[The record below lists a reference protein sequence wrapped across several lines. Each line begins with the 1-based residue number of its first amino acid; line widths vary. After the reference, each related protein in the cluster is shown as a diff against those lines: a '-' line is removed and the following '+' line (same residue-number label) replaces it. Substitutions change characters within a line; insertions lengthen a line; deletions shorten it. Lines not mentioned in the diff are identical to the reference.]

1 MNKKSVLNRILSSV
15 LTVILS
21 VSVLPVGILASDD
34 EINYADISWWDISQA
49 PICSTLTE
57 ASGGGVT
64 IAQTSTGSTSEIDGD
79 YAIDLRNSIEDTDNR
94 TKTFMD
100 KGLTGNVTINIEYL
114 MEIAGDGS
122 GNYLFEIPGY
132 LHARLNNTYFR
143 VRQSDNVKDSLY
155 YKSDKSSNAGEL
167 NNVVINIDTVNDSD
181 SYNPLKVTVNDAATH
196 TGKSYNIINNPKNP
210 NPAGEV
216 KSLTIS
222 NYKSMPKGSYF
233 TVKSIYVEGDTTDFD
248 IFNSKTKA
256 ILNSLPDSIVDDPYN
271 VTYNAEVPDIPNVT
285 WYTSNKNVMNAG
297 GVITRTS
304 ASDGKEVVI
313 YAEFDGVT
321 TGGEII
327 KIQKKYYLT
336 VNGLSP
342 RAAFSATYNPV
353 EGATDTTEVWY
364 NQPVRNGAEDG
375 YPILGDPM
383 NISDKIFFGTWNATS
398 GTWTNQPYLNYS
410 EYSMAEVEAFA
421 KAGDYVNAKEALLAY
436 YKKIAYKRSTGV
448 TSISADDIKTND
460 VLYELLSRNAY
471 ATNGTVSLVID
482 TFELTYSRKTYN
494 IDVTSQLK
502 EAAGSFDVFSTMI
515 TSVDKYRFSARIDS
529 KEATKYTKPT
539 LRVTYTDGTVVDY
552 VASKDTYIQAGS
564 NASKNYGS
572 GIQLLAEEGGTY
584 SEAGGVNNYEDRTKR
599 ILIGFDI
606 SSITKSKKISK
617 AEMIFSGKHNGS
629 DKTYKKLMALHW
641 YCDGSW
647 VENKLSFKDLNEYN
661 YFSYNDKIC
670 WDYVATVA
678 LKQKVCLYFR
688 NNILGCL
695 ADMYDYYNGLGDP
708 NGDCEKY
715 AYTYI
720 RQQMALINSIDISPE
735 VMSALDMACYI
746 NGVSGNILR
755 LTSSEY
761 MTGERFTTILKH
773 LWKMTNYLPDNF
785 YGKKNN
791 NWATYATGG
800 VYAVCARFPELVSCD
815 VWFDKTIDE
824 NDRLFEGLTFEDG
837 MCLELAQGYQ
847 SVLLGTFITPY
858 ELMELTGAEKSPY
871 SDEAVEVIRDILH
884 SIFNQS
890 APNFYNFHFG
900 DTAEPFKNYCKS
912 ANIWYKLLFHD
923 YQPDD
928 ELIKYLATN
937 GTEGAL
943 PQKSTTNYPVGL
955 RTFMRSDWS
964 GDALALGI
972 TAKMNGSHGHRDALT
987 ISMYAYGSYLLTD
1000 QGYGGILTDDIYN
1013 YMAGP
1018 QQHNIVTVND
1028 NTNYLDDASNTIIDS
1043 DGVRNSYNTI
1053 KERADFGKQLCFDS
1067 NDQYD
1072 FVEYST
1078 TAYTQTE
1085 LSQRS
1090 VMFLKNQKF
1099 WIVTDYIIPNDVN
1112 KNNVYTQNWH
1122 LYPDSDMQISNTKTI
1137 KSNFANKPNVM
1148 LVPVGYEDIDEVKT
1162 EKTLYSEATGQ
1173 LQPSQKAVLWK
1184 TKQGKTIYS
1193 TIILPMDV
1201 GEDYTVTTKVL
1212 DCTLNASADE
1222 ANAFSFA
1229 VTDKDNNTS
1238 NYVYYHLN
1246 DEALQTTV
1254 TIGGYTTDAQTL
1266 LIEEDT
1272 SGNIVSVYMVN
1283 GTFVNKGDVSIFKT
1297 IIKDTVAFTVESDIL
1312 TFHTDDDDASVLN
1325 NCLINSSLAS
1335 IVLYKDT
1342 VVSFEVNDKG
1352 MMYFGD
1358 IDIGQPWIML
1368 AEMDIDNLV
1377 KVSVISTNGDYSA
1390 NPSLIIAGYNSYGRV
1405 CDINI
1410 VNVTKILKDYTY
1422 RLNSNAITRKV
1433 FLLDSIKSPVPL
1445 IDSVSL
1451 D

>member
-1 MNKKSVLNRILSSV
+1 MNKKLVLNRILSSV
-15 LTVILS
+15 LTVILL
-21 VSVLPVGILASDD
+21 VSALPVGILASDK
-34 EINYADISWWDISQA
+34 INYADISLWEA
-49 PICSTLTE
+49 KTVPVYATLTE

-64 IAQTSTGSTSEIDGD
+64 LTQTGTDTDVNSLDGD
-79 YAIDLRNSIEDTDNR
+79 YIIDLRNSIEDAENR

-100 KGLTGNVTINIEYL
+100 KGLTGNVKITF
-114 MEIAGDGS
+114 
-122 GNYLFEIPGY
+122 NYLVNFSENDAFFAVDIPGY
-132 LHARLNNTYFR
+132 LNTRLRHSNLQGRNDDG
-143 VRQSDNVKDSLY
+143 DNKKYIKPINDGGSAN
-155 YKSDKSSNAGEL
+155 S
-167 NNVVINIDTVNDSD
+167 VVVNINTVNDTVAVSANNSTD
-181 SYNPLKVTVNDAATH
+181 SYDFDSLNAVASKAPEGSVK
-196 TGKSYNIINNPKNP
+196 YFEIKNHSSIP
-210 NPAGEV
+210 TNTY
-216 KSLTIS
+216 LTF
-222 NYKSMPKGSYF
+222 N
-233 TVKSIYVEGDTTDFD
+233 SIYAEGTKTDFS
-248 IFNSKTKA
+248 IFNSETMA
-256 ILNSLPDSIVDDPYN
+256 ILNSLPDSIVDDPHN

-304 ASDGKEVVI
+304 ASDEKEVII

-398 GTWTNQPYLNYS
+398 GTWTYQPYLNYS
-410 EYSMAEVEAFA
+410 EYPGMSQVEKFA
-421 KAGDYVNAKEALLAY
+421 KAGDYDNAKEALLAY
-436 YKKIAYKRSTGV
+436 YTNIASERSTGV

-482 TFELTYSRKTYN
+482 TFELTGSRNRNIT

-529 KEATKYTKPT
+529 KEGSFTKPT

-606 SSITKSKKISK
+606 SSITKPKKISK
-617 AEMIFSGKHNGS
+617 AEMILSGKHNGS

-647 VENKLSFKDLNEYN
+647 VENQLSFDDLDEYN

-670 WDYVATVA
+670 WDYVATVD

-815 VWFDKTIDE
+815 VWFDKTRDE

-837 MCLELAQGYQ
+837 MCLELAQSYQ

-858 ELMELTGAEKSPY
+858 ELKKLTGAESPY
-871 SDEAVEVIRDILH
+871 SEEAEEVIRDILY

-900 DTAEPFKNYCKS
+900 DTAEPFKNYGKS
-912 ANIWYKLLFHD
+912 ANRWYELLF
-923 YQPDD
+923 PDD
-928 ELIKYLATN
+928 QLIKYMATY
-937 GTEGAL
+937 GSEGAL
-943 PQKSTTNYPVGL
+943 PEKSTTNYPVGL

-1028 NTNYLDDASNTIIDS
+1028 YTNYLDADSNTIIDS
-1043 DGVRNSYNTI
+1043 VGVRNSYNTI

-1122 LYPDSDMQISNTKTI
+1122 LYPDSDMQISNTKII

-1148 LVPVGYEDIDEVKT
+1148 LVPVGYDDIDEVKT
-1162 EKTLYSEATGQ
+1162 EKTLYSEASGQ
-1173 LQPSQKAVLWK
+1173 LLPSQKAVLWK

-1212 DCTLNASADE
+1212 DCTLNASTDE
-1222 ANAFSFA
+1222 TNAFSFT

-1297 IIKDTVAFTVESDIL
+1297 IIKDTVAFTVENDIL

-1335 IVLYKDT
+1335 IVLYNDT
-1342 VVSFEVNDKG
+1342 AVSFEVNDKG

-1390 NPSLIIAGYNSYGRV
+1390 NPSLIITGYNSYGRV

-1422 RLNSNAITRKV
+1422 RLNSNAITGKV
-1433 FLLDSIKSPVPL
+1433 FLLDSIKSHVPL

-1451 D
+1451 K